1 MAIIP
6 GKKNFTVDR
15 RADFP
20 IKLTFKDSTGQAI
33 NLTGY
38 TVAAQVWEETRT
50 TKYADFSVTYTDR
63 AAGSVS
69 IGLTDAQTKT
79 FIPDVLKYD
88 VLLVNPSNV
97 KEYYLEGTIY
107 ISEGYTTV

>member
-20 IKLTFKDSTGQAI
+20 IRLTFKDSTGSAI
-33 NLTGY
+33 DLTGY

-50 TKYADFSVTYTDR
+50 TKYADWTVAYTDR
-63 AAGSVS
+63 SSGIVDIS
-69 IGLTDAQTKT
+69 LTDTQTAT
-79 FIPDVLKYD
+79 FSPSILFYD
-88 VLLVNPSNV
+88 VLLTEPGGDKN
-97 KEYYLEGTIY
+97 YYLEGKLF
-107 ISEGYTTV
+107 ISEGYTA